1 MMRRPGLLLLLMV
14 LWLGETNATD
24 GALDDGRLA
33 LALGDYARARALLE
47 PLHAQGEP
55 RATFYLSLIYQKG
68 LGVEA
73 DPERARRLL
82 RQAADGGDPAAQYNL
97 GNEYLREG
105 GEAGAARAAALWRQ
119 AAEQGLVLAQHNL
132 GSLYA
137 LGKGVERDLE
147 QARYWYRMA
156 QRNGS
161 TRSAELLAALDKLQD
176 NTGEG
181 EGSGVI
187 PVNTAWLAA
196 RRDEGF
202 TLQLLATRE
211 RAVLDKLVSSRA
223 WRRPL
228 LRYRIR
234 TVDGQV
240 LWALGYGIFADAKQ
254 AGQARAELPPSL
266 QRMGPWPRSLAGIH
280 DRLVE

>member
-24 GALDDGRLA
+24 MTLDDGRLA

-105 GEAGAARAAALWRQ
+105 TEAGAARAAALWRQ

-176 NTGEG
+176 EIREG
-181 EGSGVI
+181 QGSGTIV
-187 PVNTAWLAA
+187 VNAAWLAA
-196 RRDEGF
+196 RRDQEF
-202 TLQLLATRE
+202 TLQLLATRD
-211 RAVLDKLVSSRA
+211 RAVLEKLVSSRV
-223 WRRPL
+223 WRRSL

-234 TVDGQV
+234 AGDGQV

-254 AGQARAELPPSL
+254 AGRARQELPAWL
-266 QRMGPWPRSLAGIH
+266 RGMDPWPRSLASIRE
-280 DRLVE
+280 RLAE

>member
-24 GALDDGRLA
+24 TRLDDGRLA

-73 DPERARRLL
+73 DPERAHRLL
-82 RQAADGGDPAAQYNL
+82 QQAADAGDPLAQYNL

-105 GEAGAARAAALWRQ
+105 SEAGAARAAALWRQ

-161 TRSAELLAALDKLQD
+161 ARSAELLAALDRQQD
-176 NTGEG
+176 ETRE
-181 EGSGVI
+181 EQKAGVI
-187 PVNTAWLAA
+187 LVNAAWLAA
-196 RRDEGF
+196 RRGKEF

-211 RAVLDKLVSSRA
+211 RAVLEKLVDSRS

-228 LRYRIR
+228 LYYRIR
-234 TVDGQV
+234 AGDGQV
-240 LWALGYGIFADAKQ
+240 LWGLGYGIFADVKQ
-254 AGQARAELPPSL
+254 ARQARGELPASL
-266 QRMGPWPRSLAGIH
+266 QRMEPWPRSLASI
-280 DRLVE
+280 REYLAE

>member
-14 LWLGETNATD
+14 LWLGETYAID

-33 LALGDYARARALLE
+33 LELGDYARARALLE
-47 PLHAQGEP
+47 PLQARGVP
-55 RATFYLSLIYQKG
+55 RAAFYLSLIYQKG

-73 DPERARRLL
+73 DPERAHRLL
-82 RQAADGGDPAAQYNL
+82 RQAADAGDPLAQYNL

-105 GEAGAARAAALWRQ
+105 TEAGTARAAALWRQ

-161 TRSAELLAALDKLQD
+161 TRSAEALAALDKLQD
-176 NTGEG
+176 ETGEG
-181 EGSGVI
+181 QDAGTIV
-187 PVNTAWLAA
+187 VNAAWLEA
-196 RRDEGF
+196 RRDKEF
-202 TLQLLATRE
+202 TLQLMATRD
-211 RAVLDKLVSSRA
+211 RAVLQELVGFRS
-223 WRRPL
+223 WQRPL

-234 TVDGQV
+234 AGDGQV

-254 AGQARAELPPSL
+254 AVRARLELPPSL
-266 QRMGPWPRSLAGIH
+266 RRNDPWPRSLAGIRE
-280 DRLVE
+280 RLAE